1 MAVAAPP
8 MNPYARLVSL
18 IERELE
24 LAGQG
29 RVEELAAAVIE
40 RGEFLATLPSPAPDG
55 AEPWLLRAR
64 ALHSRVTIE
73 TERLAAGLAARRSA
87 HRRAWAAARR
97 YMRPVSE
104 DPRYSTSA

>member
-1 MAVAAPP
+1 MAPATPP
-8 MNPYARLVSL
+8 IDPYVRLVTL
-18 IERELE
+18 LERELE

-29 RVEELAAAVIE
+29 RVEELAAAVVA
-40 RGEFLATLPSPAPDG
+40 RGEFLMTLPSPAPDA

-73 TERLAAGLAARRSA
+73 TERLATVLAARRSA

-97 YMRPVSE
+97 YTRPAGE
-104 DPRYSTSA
+104 GPHYSTSA